1 MMSRAILFL
10 GPCLVRLF
18 DRAGSVLVLVAPNI
32 ARPVE
37 LSDSVPEF
45 LPGSVLVLCWHCVE
59 ISEGSRELTDF
70 LILLRRRFTLPV
82 SARGVSAKLARA

>member
-37 LSDSVPEF
+37 LSDSLVPY
-45 LPGSVLVLCWHCVE
+45 LCYVG
-59 ISEGSRELTDF
+59 IASRY
-70 LILLRRRFTLPV
+70 RR
-82 SARGVSAKLARA
+82 ARES